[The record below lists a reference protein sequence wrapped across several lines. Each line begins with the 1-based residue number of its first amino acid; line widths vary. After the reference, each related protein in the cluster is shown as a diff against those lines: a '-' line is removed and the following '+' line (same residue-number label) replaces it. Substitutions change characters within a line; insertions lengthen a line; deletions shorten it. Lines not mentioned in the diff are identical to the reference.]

1 MKILISYYTR
11 TGNNRKVALLLKD
24 AFAESKDVETVDVE
38 EVVDL
43 KNRKGIAAYALGGRD
58 AAFGKPA
65 TIKDPLYQV
74 AEYDLVIVGGP
85 VWAWTICPAVRTYC
99 TDHASRSP
107 RVAFFCTMGGSGN
120 KRAFSE
126 MQKLCGQDPAA
137 VLPLTDG
144 VIHKDEVLLKSK
156 IAEFC
161 RKCLE

>member
-58 AAFGKPA
+58 AALGKAA

-74 AEYDLVIVGGP
+74 TEYDLVVVGGP

-99 TDHASRSP
+99 TGHASRAS
-107 RVAFFCTMGGSGN
+107 RVAFVCTMGGSGD

-126 MQKLCGQDPAA
+126 MEKLCDQKPVALLA
-137 VLPLTDG
+137 LTDG
-144 VIHKDEVLLKSK
+144 VIHKDEALLISR

-161 RKCLE
+161 QKCLK